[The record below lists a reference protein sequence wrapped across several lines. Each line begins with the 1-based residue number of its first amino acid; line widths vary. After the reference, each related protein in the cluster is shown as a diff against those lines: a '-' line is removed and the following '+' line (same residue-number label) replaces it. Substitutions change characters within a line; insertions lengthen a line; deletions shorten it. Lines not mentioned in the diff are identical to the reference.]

1 MFWFSPIWAWL
12 DVLGDGRVT
21 GGGGDCVVA
30 AVEIGFVWH
39 TRLVNLAEW
48 VLLGQRRWRGR
59 MLSKVL
65 MQIGCGEIGF
75 VCYFRLAGLALGVHS
90 NSNFY

>member
-1 MFWFSPIWAWL
+1 MAGAIALSP
-12 DVLGDGRVT
+12 V
-21 GGGGDCVVA
+21 
-30 AVEIGFVWH
+30 VEIGFVWH

-75 VCYFRLAGLALGVHS
+75 VCYFRLAGLALGVY
-90 NSNFY
+90 SNFY